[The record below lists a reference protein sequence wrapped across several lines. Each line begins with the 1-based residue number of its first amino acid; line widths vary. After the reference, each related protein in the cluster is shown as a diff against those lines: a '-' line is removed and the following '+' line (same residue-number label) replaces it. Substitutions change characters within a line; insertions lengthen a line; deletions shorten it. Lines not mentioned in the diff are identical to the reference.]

1 MELSQIESHLDNK
14 YAGFKH
20 QHKWYCKRKIHELE
34 DIVIETYYTTWSKQT
49 KRTKINWI

>member
-34 DIVIETYYTTWSKQT
+34 DIVIETIQHGANRLKGL
-49 KRTKINWI
+49 K